1 MKIFKRILIA
11 FIVIILVSIIS
22 FVAIFIYEDQFKK
35 REIYQEN
42 SPDGNYTIVLYQVGS
57 PQWSFGSVKAKLVLE
72 DANGKKID
80 EEDFGLANDGAGV
93 FEGNVKEITWMENQ
107 VKIIRKILAC
117 ILGSVRKQ
125 YIKTFIIDALS

>member
-42 SPDGNYTIVLYQVGS
+42 SPNGNYTIVLYQLGS

-107 VKIIRKILAC
+107 VKIIMGESDTTKQFTYIL
-117 ILGSVRKQ
+117 S
-125 YIKTFIIDALS
+125 YTE

>member
-22 FVAIFIYEDQFKK
+22 FVVIFIYEDQFKK

-107 VKIIRKILAC
+107 VKIIMGESDTTKQFTYILSC
-117 ILGSVRKQ
+117 
-125 YIKTFIIDALS
+125 TE

>member
-57 PQWSFGSVKAKLVLE
+57 P
-72 DANGKKID
+72 
-80 EEDFGLANDGAGV
+80 
-93 FEGNVKEITWMENQ
+93 
-107 VKIIRKILAC
+107 
-117 ILGSVRKQ
+117 
-125 YIKTFIIDALS
+125 

>member
-93 FEGNVKEITWMENQ
+93 FEGNVKKITWMEKQ
-107 VKIIRKILAC
+107 VKIIMGESDTTKQFTYIL
-117 ILGSVRKQ
+117 S
-125 YIKTFIIDALS
+125 YTE

>member
-42 SPDGNYTIVLYQVGS
+42 SPDGNYTIVLCQVGS

-107 VKIIRKILAC
+107 VKIIMGESDTTRQFTYIL
-117 ILGSVRKQ
+117 S
-125 YIKTFIIDALS
+125 YTE